1 MSREQ
6 CPEDITYQDIVTA
19 IKVLRCY
26 VEKVEEVR
34 RLLRRAGL
42 ADLLTSR
49 GYSDTDFI
57 KWLFSLSA
65 QQVVQQQQQQQ
76 EIPSTFTEEEKQR
89 LRELAKKYAEQKT

>member
-1 MSREQ
+1 VSREQ

-26 VEKVEEVR
+26 IERVEEVR
-34 RLLRRAGL
+34 RLLRRAGI

-65 QQVVQQQQQQQ
+65 QQVTQQQQQ
-76 EIPSTFTEEEKQR
+76 EIPSSFTEEEKQR

>member
-1 MSREQ
+1 VSREQ

-26 VEKVEEVR
+26 VERVDEVR

-65 QQVVQQQQQQQ
+65 QQVAQQQQQ
-76 EIPSTFTEEEKQR
+76 EVPSIFTEEEKQR

>member
-1 MSREQ
+1 MPGEQ
-6 CPEDITYQDIVTA
+6 CPEDITYQDVVTA

-26 VEKVEEVR
+26 VERVDEVR

-42 ADLLTSR
+42 ADMLTSR

-57 KWLFSLSA
+57 KWLFSMSA
-65 QQVVQQQQQQQ
+65 QQMAQQQQQ
-76 EIPSTFTEEEKQR
+76 EVPSTFTEEEKQR

>member
-1 MSREQ
+1 
-6 CPEDITYQDIVTA
+6 VTA

-26 VEKVEEVR
+26 VERVDEVR

-49 GYSDTDFI
+49 GYSDTDFM

-65 QQVVQQQQQQQ
+65 QQVVQQQQQ
-76 EIPSTFTEEEKQR
+76 EVPSSFTEEEKQR

>member
-26 VEKVEEVR
+26 IERVEEVR
-34 RLLRRAGL
+34 RLLRRAGI

-65 QQVVQQQQQQQ
+65 QQVTQQQQQ
-76 EIPSTFTEEEKQR
+76 EIPSSFTEEEKQR